1 MRYQL
6 CYCKSQPVSVW
17 FRPDALSRMVA
28 FARRLSRCGYGVS
41 IWKHTTSGASLFLDL
56 DLEVS

>member
-17 FRPDALSRMVA
+17 FTPDALSRMVA
-28 FARRLSRCGYGVS
+28 FARRLSRYGYDVS
-41 IWKHTTSGASLFLDL
+41 IWKHTTSGASLLS
-56 DLEVS
+56 LEVS